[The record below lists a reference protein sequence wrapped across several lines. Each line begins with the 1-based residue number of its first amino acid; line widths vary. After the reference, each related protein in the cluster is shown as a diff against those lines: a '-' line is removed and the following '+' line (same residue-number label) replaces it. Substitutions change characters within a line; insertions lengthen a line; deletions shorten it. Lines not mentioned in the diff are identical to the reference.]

1 MLRDKCGGPAE
12 KITKVINSIINL
24 SHHIVS
30 KINNKINFKAI
41 RAVHR
46 TKAREVMSNK
56 LMIAEARNRH
66 QVIKTCLMPSILNS
80 REDRIP
86 TKGWTS
92 RNKRKMTSTKRWIY
106 QWMLSYILSGIH
118 PGLRYYLS

>member
-1 MLRDKCGGPAE
+1 MLRDKCGRPAE

-80 REDRIP
+80 LEDRIP